1 MRFAVRRVFEQGRHP
16 EGVLR
21 QALARFLERRGWTAA
36 IQGQILIAEREG
48 TGLVVGFLRPK
59 DVAEFAERWEDS
71 PAQLAAVFLEPLSG
85 ADTETLRESGIE
97 CFMREEIEDLILADW
112 TDKPEGVRGGFLG
125 FLERG

>member
-1 MRFAVRRVFEQGRHP
+1 M
-16 EGVLR
+16 LR

-71 PAQLAAVFLEPLSG
+71 PAQLAAVFLEPLSE
-85 ADTETLRESGIE
+85 AETETLRESGIE
-97 CFMREEIEDLILADW
+97 CFMREEIEDLILEDW
-112 TDKPEGVRGGFLG
+112 TDKPEGDRGGFLR
-125 FLERG
+125 FLKGG